1 MKITFINGVPT
12 QAPESDDEEVTY
24 HTDISEGND
33 SDYDQGSVLNVTIF
47 NSHLQ
52 ITYLSSDV
60 HSHKRRT
67 IREEL
72 LSSTHS
78 LKLETKIEK

>member
-1 MKITFINGVPT
+1 M
-12 QAPESDDEEVTY
+12 
-24 HTDISEGND
+24 
-33 SDYDQGSVLNVTIF
+33 NVTIF

-60 HSHKRRT
+60 RSHKRRM
-67 IREEL
+67 IEEEL